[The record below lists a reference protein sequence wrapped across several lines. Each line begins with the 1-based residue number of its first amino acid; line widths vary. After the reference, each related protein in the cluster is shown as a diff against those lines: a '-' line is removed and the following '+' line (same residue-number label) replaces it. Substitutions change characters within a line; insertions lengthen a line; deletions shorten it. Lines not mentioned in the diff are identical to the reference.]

1 MKSKAGISIKRLI
14 ILAVIAMCAVLG
26 LSAYVALS
34 EYSNIAM
41 VYDGAAISPESTESA
56 DSIEA
61 CKSIEPECI
70 LVLGCAV
77 WDDNQPSPML
87 KERLDAAIALYEAG
101 VAPKLLMTG
110 DNSRAEY
117 SEPDCM
123 LAYALEKDVPK
134 EDIFLDFAG
143 FSTYDSIYRAA
154 EIFGVKKCVVVTQKY
169 HLFRAL
175 KLCDALGIDA
185 KGVASNQRKYRGR
198 YMRELREVL
207 ARDKDFV
214 KGIAKPKPTY
224 LGEKIPITGDGTAT
238 HLN

>member
-1 MKSKAGISIKRLI
+1 MRALISIKRII
-14 ILAVIAMCAVLG
+14 ILAAIAACAVLG

-34 EYSNIAM
+34 EDSDIAM
-41 VYDGAAISPESTESA
+41 VFDGADISAE
-56 DSIEA
+56 DIEA
-61 CKSIEPECI
+61 CKSIEAECI
-70 LVLGCAV
+70 VVLGCAV
-77 WDDNQPSPML
+77 WDNNQPSPML
-87 KERLDAAIALYEAG
+87 KDRLDAAIALYEAG

-123 LAYALEKDVPK
+123 LAYALEQGVPR

-154 EIFGVKKCVVVTQKY
+154 EIFEVKKCIVVTQKY

-198 YMRELREVL
+198 YMREFREVL
-207 ARDKDFV
+207 AIDKDFA
-214 KGIAKPKPTY
+214 KGIVKPEPTF
-224 LGEKIPITGDGTAT
+224 LGDKIPITGDGTAT
-238 HLN
+238 QLN

>member
-1 MKSKAGISIKRLI
+1 MKSKACISIKRLI
-14 ILAVIAMCAVLG
+14 FLAMIAVCAVFG
-26 LSAYVALS
+26 LSAYIALS
-34 EYSNIAM
+34 EDSDIVM
-41 VYDGAAISPESTESA
+41 VYDGADISEE
-56 DSIEA
+56 DVKEY
-61 CKSIEPECI
+61 KSIEPECI
-70 LVLGCAV
+70 VVLGCAV
-77 WDDNQPSPML
+77 WDNNQPSPML
-87 KERLDAAIALYEAG
+87 KDRLDAAIALYEAG

-123 LAYALEKDVPK
+123 LAYALKQGVPK

-143 FSTYDSIYRAA
+143 FSTYDSIYRAT
-154 EIFGVKKCVVVTQKY
+154 EIFGVKKCIVVTQKY

-224 LGEKIPITGDGTAT
+224 LGENIPITGDGTAT
-238 HLN
+238 QLN